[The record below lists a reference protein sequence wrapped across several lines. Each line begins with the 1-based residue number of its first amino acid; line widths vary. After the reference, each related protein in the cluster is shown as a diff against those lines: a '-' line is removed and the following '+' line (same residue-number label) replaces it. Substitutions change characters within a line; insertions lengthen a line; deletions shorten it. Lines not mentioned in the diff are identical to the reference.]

1 MKSELPDKLYVI
13 PKDTLKPGDI
23 LVIKGILSRQYC
35 QKIYDDLEKYIGGK
49 FRILLLPPEAEI
61 QIIGEERGDG
71 TK

>member
-23 LVIKGILSRQYC
+23 LVIKGILSRPYC
-35 QKIYDDLEKYIGGK
+35 QKIYDDLEKYIGGE

-61 QIIGEERGDG
+61 QIIGEEKGDG
-71 TK
+71 TE